1 MKTARYPHPGHRI
14 APYALHEILDVEI
27 PSGILGNRTLH
38 IRLCDLDETAW
49 ERFDFQV
56 CKRLGEEVMSVVRK
70 QIPFQ
75 ARELFN
81 LHVPTPPNSLRLKDL
96 SLETRTYLLLERW
109 GFDDHIEKLGDETC
123 GDLLDIHGFGVKC
136 LVDFLASLE
145 TAIVRASQEPI
156 SKVEE
161 PRNDGE
167 NTRVLPHLESPK
179 SGPTGVTYW
188 SDGARGL
195 QGTTIA
201 LKHSTPL
208 LASMLIAEGKKLQ
221 QIPGARKISRND
233 PRLGDLL
240 QAIDP
245 EIEAVGDL
253 AGRLTS
259 TDNSYSNPEFICKKV
274 WELQEQI
281 TAFSQLPLE
290 EELTQ
295 ILIACSNRRS
305 VVSIKRN
312 VQVTARRFGFDGE
325 GKHTLK
331 FVQSEFGITR
341 ERVRQISDEIIGK
354 VRDRCVFAPVLRKAI
369 AFISFHVPDRATEI
383 EKGLAIT
390 GLSRKAFQL
399 EGLIEA
405 ADILGY
411 EVPFIIIEKNSAR
424 LVVAAGDKKV
434 VGLLTGLATKAMSHC
449 GAATIQDISAQVAEK
464 HQLHVDSRLA
474 TKVLQS
480 HTGFSWLDEKSG
492 WFWIR
497 STSANRLLASIR
509 KIISVAGRIRIPELR
524 AGLSRNYRTEGFAPP
539 QRVLLA
545 LCQQL
550 SWCRVENNVVI
561 ADPPIDWGVA
571 ISGEEKV
578 IVEVLKEHGPIM
590 ERCALE
596 ELCLR
601 RGMNRSTFYVY
612 IGNSLVIEK
621 LATGVYGLLGA
632 QVQAGEVEAL
642 SPTKKRHK
650 VVVDSG
656 WTEGHIWILIRLSK
670 GVLTSGVFGCPPAL
684 RRFLSGEFLLQTADG
699 TRVGTL
705 VTGDTA
711 TWGLGPFF
719 RRRGGEVG
727 DYLHLTFDLGE
738 RTATI
743 GTGDSSIQG
752 LLLQE

>member
-1 MKTARYPHPGHRI
+1 MKAARYPHPGHRI

-27 PSGILGNRTLH
+27 PSGILENSTLR

-56 CKRLGEEVMSVVRK
+56 CKRLGEEVMNVVRMH
-70 QIPFQ
+70 IPSQ
-75 ARELFN
+75 TRELLN
-81 LHVPTPPNSLRLKDL
+81 LHLPIPPNSLRLKDL
-96 SLETRTYLLLERW
+96 SLETRTHLLLERW
-109 GFDDHIEKLGDETC
+109 GFDDHVEKLGNETL
-123 GDLLDIHGFGVKC
+123 GDLLDIHGFGRKC

-145 TAIVRASQEPI
+145 TTIAKASRAPI
-156 SKVEE
+156 SRLEE
-161 PRNDGE
+161 PQGDGE
-167 NTRVLPHLESPK
+167 NIEQLSHLKKLSDRSRLP
-179 SGPTGVTYW
+179 
-188 SDGARGL
+188 
-195 QGTTIA
+195 
-201 LKHSTPL
+201 
-208 LASMLIAEGKKLQ
+208 ASMLIAEGKKLQ
-221 QIPGARKISRND
+221 QIPGARDISRDD
-233 PRLGDLL
+233 PRLGHLL
-240 QAIDP
+240 WAIDP
-245 EIEAVGDL
+245 EIETVGHLTD
-253 AGRLTS
+253 GLTS
-259 TDNSYSNPEFICKKV
+259 ADNSYSNSKFICNKV
-274 WELQEQI
+274 WKLQEQI

-295 ILIACSNRRS
+295 ILIACSDRRS
-305 VVSIKRN
+305 NTTRN
-312 VQVTARRFGFDGE
+312 ARITIRRLGFDGE
-325 GKHTLK
+325 GRHTLK

-354 VRDRCVFAPVLRKAI
+354 VRGRCIFAPVLRKAI
-369 AFISFHVPDRATEI
+369 AFISFHIPDRATEI
-383 EKGLAIT
+383 EKRLALT
-390 GLSRKAFQL
+390 GLSRKGFQL

-411 EVPFIIIEKNSAR
+411 EVPFRIIEKNSAR
-424 LVVAAGDKKV
+424 LVVAASDKKV
-434 VGLLTGLATKAMSHC
+434 VGLLTRLATKAMSHF

-497 STSANRLLASIR
+497 SSSPNRLLASIR

-545 LCQQL
+545 LCKQL
-550 SWCRVENNVVI
+550 SWCLVENNVVI
-561 ADPPIDWGVA
+561 ADPPIDWGVTL
-571 ISGEEKV
+571 SGNEKV

-590 ERCALE
+590 ERAALE

-621 LATGVYGLLGA
+621 LATGIYGLLGT
-632 QVQAGEVEAL
+632 QVQAGEVVAL

-656 WTEGHIWILIRLSK
+656 WTEGHIWILLRLSK
-670 GVLTSGVFGCPPAL
+670 AVLTSGVFGCPSAL
-684 RRFLSGEFLLQTADG
+684 RRFLSGEFSLQTADG

-705 VTGDTA
+705 VAGDTG

-743 GTGDSSIQG
+743 GTGDSSIQE
-752 LLLQE
+752 LLLQQ

>member
-1 MKTARYPHPGHRI
+1 MKAARYPHPGHRI
-14 APYALHEILDVEI
+14 APYALHEILDVEM
-27 PSGILGNRTLH
+27 PSGILENSTLR

-56 CKRLGEEVMSVVRK
+56 CKRLGEEVMNVVRMH
-70 QIPFQ
+70 IPSQ
-75 ARELFN
+75 TRELLN
-81 LHVPTPPNSLRLKDL
+81 LHLPIPPNSLRLKDL
-96 SLETRTYLLLERW
+96 SLETRTHLLLERW
-109 GFDDHIEKLGDETC
+109 GFDDHVEKLGDKTL
-123 GDLLDIHGFGVKC
+123 GDLLDIHGFGTKC

-145 TAIVRASQEPI
+145 TSIVRASQEPI
-156 SKVEE
+156 SKAEG

-167 NTRVLPHLESPK
+167 NTRVLPHLERLK
-179 SGPTGVTYW
+179 LGPTGVTYW

-195 QGTTIA
+195 QRTTIA

-221 QIPGARKISRND
+221 QIPGASEISRDD
-233 PRLGDLL
+233 PRLGHLL
-240 QAIDP
+240 WAIDP
-245 EIEAVGDL
+245 EIETVGHLTD
-253 AGRLTS
+253 GLTS
-259 TDNSYSNPEFICKKV
+259 ADNSYSSSKFICKKV
-274 WELQEQI
+274 WKLQEQI

-295 ILIACSNRRS
+295 ILIACSDRRS
-305 VVSIKRN
+305 NTTRN
-312 VQVTARRFGFDGE
+312 ARITIRRLGFDGE
-325 GKHTLK
+325 GRHTLK

-354 VRDRCVFAPVLRKAI
+354 VRGRCIFAPVLRKAI
-369 AFISFHVPDRATEI
+369 AFISFHIPNRATEI
-383 EKGLAIT
+383 EKRLALT
-390 GLSRKAFQL
+390 GLSRKGFQL

-411 EVPFIIIEKNSAR
+411 EVPFRIIEKNSAR
-424 LVVAAGDKKV
+424 LVVAASDKKV
-434 VGLLTGLATKAMSHC
+434 VGLLTRLATKAMSHF

-464 HQLHVDSRLA
+464 HQLHVDSQLV
-474 TKVLQS
+474 TKALEAY
-480 HTGFSWLDEKSG
+480 TGFSWLDEKSG
-492 WFWIR
+492 WFWLR
-497 STSANRLLASIR
+497 STSANRLLASIK

-561 ADPPIDWGVA
+561 ADPPIDWGVVL
-571 ISGEEKV
+571 SGNEKV

-590 ERCALE
+590 ERASLE

-621 LATGVYGLLGA
+621 LATGIYGLLGA
-632 QVQAGEVEAL
+632 QVQAGEVAAL
-642 SPTKKRHK
+642 SPAKKKHK

-670 GVLTSGVFGCPPAL
+670 AVLTSGVFGCPSAL
-684 RRFLSGEFLLQTADG
+684 RRFLSGEFSLQTADG
-699 TRVGTL
+699 THVGTL
-705 VTGDTA
+705 VVGDTG

-743 GTGDSSIQG
+743 GTGDSSK
-752 LLLQE
+752 